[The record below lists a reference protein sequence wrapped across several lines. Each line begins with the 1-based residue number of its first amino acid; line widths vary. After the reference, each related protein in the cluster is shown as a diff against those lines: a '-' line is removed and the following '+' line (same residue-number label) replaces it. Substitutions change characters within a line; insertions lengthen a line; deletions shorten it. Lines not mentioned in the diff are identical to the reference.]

1 MSSKVEGEA
10 GLWNVDP
17 HSFNADPDPV
27 IFFNADPDPGFLRH
41 FSNKK
46 MFKKIIKISIA
57 TKYQQF
63 LMPSCKK

>member
-1 MSSKVEGEA
+1 MEC

-46 MFKKIIKISIA
+46 MF
-57 TKYQQF
+57 
-63 LMPSCKK
+63 

>member
-1 MSSKVEGEA
+1 MDC

-27 IFFNADPDPGFLRH
+27 IFFNADPDSDQGFLTH

-46 MFKKIIKISIA
+46 IEEKK
-57 TKYQQF
+57 
-63 LMPSCKK
+63 